1 MGRAEI
7 LSRYWDHTH
16 FRLPGGVN
24 RWLYDWLIINITFSI
39 SKETNETLTDT
50 QVHVLTWCHT
60 SAHAHMLNFKIMP
73 ILFKAHTDGSWIL
86 SISNNMEEDREMV
99 LSKLL
104 ILWLIDLACSD
115 DVCPQV
121 YNNIKSCLL
130 FSKSSQLHSSVII
143 RDILSTLH

>member
-1 MGRAEI
+1 
-7 LSRYWDHTH
+7 
-16 FRLPGGVN
+16 
-24 RWLYDWLIINITFSI
+24 
-39 SKETNETLTDT
+39 
-50 QVHVLTWCHT
+50 
-60 SAHAHMLNFKIMP
+60 
-73 ILFKAHTDGSWIL
+73 
-86 SISNNMEEDREMV
+86 MEEDREMV

-115 DVCPQV
+115 DVCPQE